1 MNKLKYPIL
10 LVVSFAVYF
19 GFVILDSESGWLNYF
34 KFYMICIVYPILC
47 VLNSINVSKSKNIFY
62 ILRKKHSLSYLITGI
77 FQTTVYSLIIS
88 LPLWLCP
95 CNYEKIISIVF
106 EVLAFHLVFILIFYG
121 IAYLIEVKQA
131 IAVLN
136 FIVFLIN
143 IYIIGVTGG
152 GWLAVYA
159 NIGLDLVIM
168 VFAFLLFLLDRYLFR
183 SEKNYDKIFS

>member
-10 LVVSFAVYF
+10 LIISIVVYF

-34 KFYMICIVYPILC
+34 KFYTIWTVYPILC
-47 VLNSINVSKSKNIFY
+47 VLNSINVRKSKNIFY
-62 ILRKKHSLSYLITGI
+62 ILRKKHSLSYLISGI

-88 LPLWLCP
+88 SPFWLCP
-95 CNYEKIISIVF
+95 CGYKQIINIIL
-106 EVLAFHLVFILIFYG
+106 EVLAFHLVFVLIFYG
-121 IAYLIEVKQA
+121 MAYLIEVKQA
-131 IAVLN
+131 ISILN
-136 FIVFLIN
+136 FIVFMVN

-159 NIGLDLVIM
+159 NMGLDLVIIA
-168 VFAFLLFLLDRYLFR
+168 VALLIFILDCYLFR